1 MSNVGEDYQTRLA
14 RERLATLNKYIP
26 LRNELRDK
34 FQRWQELKTEF
45 SIGTEQLFKLITTT
59 TKEIGKKNEAAIAEA
74 VEKATAGVIPAL
86 KQ

>member
-1 MSNVGEDYQTRLA
+1 
-14 RERLATLNKYIP
+14 
-26 LRNELRDK
+26 
-34 FQRWQELKTEF
+34 
-45 SIGTEQLFKLITTT
+45 LFKLITTT